1 MFKYTLRT
9 TEKQRHINRKNLL
22 KRLKSHE
29 GESFVIEGSHGE
41 IVNKFGQ
48 ILSKEGKHIIVLK
61 GVVYRIIFRDTNA
74 TLYTK
79 PYDVDAPVIS

>member
-1 MFKYTLRT
+1 MLKYTLRI
-9 TEKQRHINRKNLL
+9 TEKQRHINRKNLRTRVL
-22 KRLKSHE
+22 NHD
-29 GESFVIEGSHGE
+29 GESFVIEGSQDE

-48 ILSKEGKHIIVLK
+48 VLSKEGKHIIVLK
-61 GVVYRIIFRDTNA
+61 GVAYRIIFRETEA

>member
-29 GESFVIEGSHGE
+29 GKSFVIEGSHDE

-48 ILSKEGKHIIVLK
+48 ILSKEGKYIIVLK
-61 GVVYRIIFRDTNA
+61 GVAYRIVFHDTNA

-79 PYDVDAPVIS
+79 PYDVTAPVMS